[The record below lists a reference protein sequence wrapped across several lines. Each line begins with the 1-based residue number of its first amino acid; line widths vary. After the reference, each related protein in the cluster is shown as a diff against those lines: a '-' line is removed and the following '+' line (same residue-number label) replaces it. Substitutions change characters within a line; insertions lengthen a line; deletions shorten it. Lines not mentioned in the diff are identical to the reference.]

1 MVACCIA
8 VRVSQV
14 QISAMPSFFYFLT
27 FYFSTH
33 VLEIRVIGLG
43 LDLGLHFLEIFME
56 NN

>member
-1 MVACCIA
+1 
-8 VRVSQV
+8 
-14 QISAMPSFFYFLT
+14 MPSFFYFLK

-56 NN
+56 IN